1 MSALPPPFD
10 PRLRL
15 LRIAFWFLLAA
26 ALLVICLP
34 LPVPLP
40 VRLAVGAVDL
50 IAAAVVGL
58 AWWQRTRR

>member
-1 MSALPPPFD
+1 MPASSAD
-10 PRLRL
+10 KLRL

-26 ALLVICLP
+26 AVTVIALP

-40 VRLAVGAVDL
+40 VRLAAGATDL

-58 AWWQRTRR
+58 AWRQRSRR